1 MDQNSTLYLN
11 VVHVLNTSAN
21 YTSVAAKD
29 SCFSALVSNRQAPS
43 LTYKYKT
50 RIVMTDSCRR

>member
-1 MDQNSTLYLN
+1 MDQNSNLYLN

-29 SCFSALVSNRQAPS
+29 SCFSALVSNTCS
-43 LTYKYKT
+43 SILFC
-50 RIVMTDSCRR
+50 IVIS